1 MADFNDYQSQFFY
14 QPIAAEE
21 WIRQYQRI
29 DRQLAELQFRL
40 EIGNDLDLIHKT
52 VSGHLQELKCL
63 YSSLLGSEYD
73 DLGKRKMVIE
83 LIATATRLL
92 SQIEQRKQ
100 FKDRLT
106 PVFPNTGDQQM
117 KMEEHKLLG
126 MKQLHRSVESLNDV
140 FKSLA
145 QHVADQDS
153 LVDSI
158 ESQIEWTSENINEG
172 CQQLIEAKSSQ
183 NGKRWLIAKFTLVA
197 TFIVGIGLLLL

>member
-1 MADFNDYQSQFFY
+1 
-14 QPIAAEE
+14 
-21 WIRQYQRI
+21 
-29 DRQLAELQFRL
+29 
-40 EIGNDLDLIHKT
+40 
-52 VSGHLQELKCL
+52 
-63 YSSLLGSEYD
+63 
-73 DLGKRKMVIE
+73 
-83 LIATATRLL
+83 
-92 SQIEQRKQ
+92 
-100 FKDRLT
+100 
-106 PVFPNTGDQQM
+106 M

>member
-1 MADFNDYQSQFFY
+1 MADLNDYQSQFFY
-14 QPIAAEE
+14 QPAAAEE

-40 EIGNDLDLIHKT
+40 EIGNDLDLTHKT
-52 VSGHLQELKCL
+52 VSGHLQELKYL
-63 YSSLLGSEYD
+63 YSSLLGSDHD

-92 SQIEQRKQ
+92 NQIEQRKQ

-117 KMEEHKLLG
+117 KMEEHKLIGIKKL
-126 MKQLHRSVESLNDV
+126 QQSVESLNDV

-158 ESQIEWTSENINEG
+158 ESQIKGANENTNEG
-172 CQQLIEAKSSQ
+172 CQQLTEAESFQ
-183 NGKRWLIAKFTLVA
+183 TGKRWLIAKFTLVA
-197 TFIVGIGLLLL
+197 TFIVVIGLLLL

>member
-1 MADFNDYQSQFFY
+1 
-14 QPIAAEE
+14 
-21 WIRQYQRI
+21 
-29 DRQLAELQFRL
+29 
-40 EIGNDLDLIHKT
+40 
-52 VSGHLQELKCL
+52 
-63 YSSLLGSEYD
+63 
-73 DLGKRKMVIE
+73 MVIV

-117 KMEEHKLLG
+117 IMEEHKLIG
-126 MKQLHRSVESLNDV
+126 MKKLQQSVESLNDV

-158 ESQIEWTSENINEG
+158 ESQIKWTSENTNEG
-172 CQQLIEAKSSQ
+172 CQQQLIEAESFQ
-183 NGKRWLIAKFTLVA
+183 TGKRWLIAKFTLVA